1 MFGIAPFAGAPY
13 ASLAGVTIVVALT
26 GVQATGNVG
35 AEVATQV
42 LSGVASSGAVGTVS
56 VAERLIAL
64 TGVSSTGNVDSPTGG
79 QPITGVGASGAVG
92 NVIAIYWRLIDDSQ
106 SANWQNITDSQT
118 VTWVLVNTDTP
129 TTWNLFDTTP

>member
-1 MFGIAPFAGAPY
+1 MFGISSYAESPY

-42 LSGVASSGAVGTVS
+42 LSGRQARGAVGTVS
-56 VAERLIAL
+56 VAARVIAL
-64 TGVSSTGNVDSPTGG
+64 TGVGSTGSVAKPVGG
-79 QPITGVGASGAVG
+79 QAITGVFASGAVG

-129 TTWNLFDTTP
+129 TTWNLFDTKP